1 VTQEELDE
9 AVISDTRMVV
19 TKIKC
24 NNVCTGTCSVQN
36 IKNIL
41 LTNTHNT
48 RHHDFLYLLEMRF
61 LHVEVLECNLYDLV
75 ATRDEGIEKTVDVVL
90 VRVWVVRAVK

>member
-9 AVISDTRMVV
+9 AVISDTRTVG
-19 TKIKC
+19 TKTKC
-24 NNVCTGTCSVQN
+24 KNVCTGTWSVQN

-41 LTNTHNT
+41 LTNTHKT
-48 RHHDFLYLLEMRF
+48 RQHDSLYLLEMRF

-90 VRVWVVRAVK
+90 VRVRVVRAVK

>member
-1 VTQEELDE
+1 MEG
-9 AVISDTRMVV
+9 

-24 NNVCTGTCSVQN
+24 KDECTRTCCVQN
-36 IKNIL
+36 INNIC
-41 LTNTHNT
+41 LTNTHKT
-48 RHHDFLYLLEMRF
+48 KQRDSLYLLEMRF

-90 VRVWVVRAVK
+90 VRVWVVRAAK